1 MWLYSLSKLDRER
14 MKGEKE
20 KKEKNQQIFTLS

>member
-1 MWLYSLSKLDRER
+1 

-20 KKEKNQQIFTLS
+20 KKEENLKKSCIINPPPRSKARVE

>member
-14 MKGEKE
+14 MRGEKE
-20 KKEKNQQIFTLS
+20 KKEKISRFLH